1 MMIFE
6 YWFMFFVSIAVATIA
21 MTVGIGG
28 AVLFSPVFI
37 ILFPLVN
44 VTPIDAANAFG
55 AALLTEVAG
64 FSSGFIGYYRKRLID
79 FKTARYFL
87 MIGVPSVIVGTVLK
101 RSVNSAILTTGFAVG
116 MVLLSLYVFVM
127 SKNKEIDTSNGV
139 MRSITDAEGN
149 IHEYLVCNQH
159 EGGILAGIGSFVT
172 GLISVG
178 VGETVVSTLRGRC
191 NLPMGVAAGTSVFVV
206 IVVVLTSAV
215 VDVALVGIEAVPWT
229 LVMFTVPGVLIG
241 GQIGARLSSRVSE
254 HTAERFLILLFI
266 SLGLVMGYIGLSSLG
281 VIG

>member
-64 FSSGFIGYYRKRLID
+64 FSSGFVGYYRKRLID
-79 FKTARYFL
+79 FKTAKYFL

-127 SKNKEIDTSNGV
+127 SRNKEIDTSNGV
-139 MRSITDAEGN
+139 MRSITDGEGN
-149 IHEYLVCNQH
+149 IHEYLICNQY

-229 LVMFTVPGVLIG
+229 LVMFTIPGVLIG
-241 GQIGARLSSRVSE
+241 GQIGAKLSSRVSE